1 MSISLKEMADY
12 RDKYGKVSCLFCYFL
27 EDTYLPTQERNDLAV
42 IKRYVSVFDAD
53 YLKSALEQLKAVLS
67 LEQFPAEWVIDLTNL
82 IRRHFMGE
90 TNAEKTYNWLKWVTE
105 TLEVE
110 AKKAGKL

>member
-1 MSISLKEMADY
+1 MTISFKERDYY
-12 RDKYGKVSCLFCYFL
+12 RDKYGKVSCLFCCFI
-27 EDTYLPTQERNDLAV
+27 EDNYLPKEERNDLAV
-42 IKRYVSVFDAD
+42 IKTYVSDFDAD

-67 LEQFPAEWVIDLTNL
+67 LEQFPAEWVIAVTNL
-82 IRRHFMGE
+82 IRIHFMGE
-90 TNAEKTYNWLKWVTE
+90 TDAEKTYNWLKWVTE